1 MPSRNHGQST
11 SWPAASPV
19 HPLHVTALVQ
29 VFRTDSCAHP
39 ANPSILQ
46 PSLHKGT
53 VQPPRAPHTSALGP
67 ISARCAQLT
76 AGPDEGLAAVAPPR
90 ATDTVIAGPTVPTRR
105 LKPPRA
111 GCRQGGCGDVGP
123 YSGQHHS
130 HRGDTHM
137 YGMLSGLGQPTTLG
151 WGLRKMVGVCPGW
164 LLLPTHTEPAR
175 SCCVGSTEP
184 VAICGRVLA
193 AEGQAMRLTTALSC
207 PRLTGAFSKGREF
220 PVPTSPQI
228 PIPDG
233 ALCLGRPA
241 PQPPGIHARCL
252 TLAVAAIVVLAA
264 LGDPLGGNAVPPAAS
279 FQRPPGR
286 EVSSERFPRG
296 GRPGWPQWVV
306 MAKQKSVPEQLVFEI
321 VAAPGSPL

>member
-1 MPSRNHGQST
+1 MARAPAGLQRALYIPCMSLHWCRRSALIPVLTQPTPPSCSHLCTKALCSLPGLPIPRHWGPYLPGAHSSQLVPMKAWLQLHRPEPLILSSQVPRFPHGASSPHGQ
-11 SWPAASPV
+11 AADKDI
-19 HPLHVTALVQ
+19 H
-29 VFRTDSCAHP
+29 
-39 ANPSILQ
+39 
-46 PSLHKGT
+46 
-53 VQPPRAPHTSALGP
+53 
-67 ISARCAQLT
+67 
-76 AGPDEGLAAVAPPR
+76 EAV
-90 ATDTVIAGPTVPTRR
+90 VMWGPT
-105 LKPPRA
+105 L
-111 GCRQGGCGDVGP
+111 
-123 YSGQHHS
+123 GQRHS

-220 PVPTSPQI
+220 PVQTSPQI

-264 LGDPLGGNAVPPAAS
+264 LGDPLCGNAVPPAAS